1 MRVNV
6 TNKGA
11 SHKKEYGGA
20 NMCKSRKYKKQT
32 GLDKML
38 VKIADRKGNNLVSAR
53 ELHKVL
59 QVKDTFTEWIKSQ
72 LNTVDAVE
80 DKDYIK
86 LALKPKN
93 KIDGRGR
100 PEIDYV
106 LTIKIAGEIAMVAG
120 IAPNANP
127 ETRKA
132 SKIVRQYFTD
142 VNELFLQMMLRSNDK
157 AFQKQCMA
165 ELRKLIPNYEQKKL
179 ESSTIV
185 DFAVANKV
193 VNKVVSEY
201 YGLHYCNKPAMPK
214 EMLETRDKIM
224 DEYIVLYKYCDTT
237 EEIENKLRKAYPKS
251 DTPKVKS
258 NYNRPI
264 KDISTGRLYANA
276 GLASKSTGL
285 PKDKIIKNCNG
296 DIEKVNKEHKFI
308 YND

>member
-1 MRVNV
+1 
-6 TNKGA
+6 
-11 SHKKEYGGA
+11 
-20 NMCKSRKYKKQT
+20 MCKSRKTPKQT
-32 GLDKML
+32 ELDKML

-59 QVKDTFTEWIKSQ
+59 QVKEVFTEWIKRQ

-86 LALKPKN
+86 LGLNLKN

-100 PEIDYV
+100 PEVDYV

-142 VNELFLQMMLRSNDK
+142 INELFLQMMLRSNDK
-157 AFQKQCMA
+157 AFQKEAMSR
-165 ELRKLIPNYEQKKL
+165 LKKLIPNYEQKKL

-185 DFAVANKV
+185 DFATSNKV
-193 VNKVVSEY
+193 VNKVVSDY
-201 YGLHYCNKPAMPK
+201 YGLHYCNKSAMPK
-214 EMLETRDKIM
+214 EMIETRDKIM
-224 DEYIVLYKYCDTT
+224 EEYLVLYKYCDST
-237 EEIENKLRKAYPKS
+237 EEIENKLKKAYPKS
-251 DTPKVKS
+251 DEPRAKS
-258 NYNRPI
+258 NYNRPM
-264 KDISTGRLYANA
+264 KDISTGRVYANA
-276 GLASKSTGL
+276 GLASKYTGL

-296 DIEKVNKEHKFI
+296 DTEKVNKEHKFM

>member
-1 MRVNV
+1 MEVDV
-6 TNKGA
+6 
-11 SHKKEYGGA
+11 Y
-20 NMCKSRKYKKQT
+20 MCKSRKTPKQT

-59 QVKDTFTEWIKSQ
+59 QVKDVFTEWIKSQ
-72 LNTVDAVE
+72 LSIVDAVE
-80 DKDYIK
+80 DRDYIK

-100 PEIDYV
+100 PEVDYV

-120 IAPNANP
+120 ITPNANP

-142 VNELFLQMMLRSNDK
+142 INELFFQMMLRSNDK
-157 AFQKQCMA
+157 AFQKEAMA
-165 ELRKLIPNYEQKKL
+165 RLKKLIPNYEQKKL
-179 ESSTIV
+179 EGETII
-185 DFAVANKV
+185 DFATSNKV
-193 VNKVVSEY
+193 VNKVVSDY
-201 YGLHYCNKPAMPK
+201 YGLHYCNKSAMPK
-214 EMLETRDKIM
+214 EMIETRDKIM
-224 DEYIVLYKYCDTT
+224 DEYIILYKYCDST

-251 DTPKVKS
+251 DTPKAKS

-264 KDISTGRLYANA
+264 KDISTGRVYPNA
-276 GLASKSTGL
+276 GIASKSTGL

-296 DIEKVNKEHKFI
+296 DTEKVNKEHKFM

>member
-1 MRVNV
+1 
-6 TNKGA
+6 
-11 SHKKEYGGA
+11 
-20 NMCKSRKYKKQT
+20 MCKSRKTPKQT
-32 GLDKML
+32 ELDKML

-59 QVKDTFTEWIKSQ
+59 QVKEVFTEWIKRQ

-86 LALKPKN
+86 LGLNLKN

-100 PEIDYV
+100 PEVDYV

-142 VNELFLQMMLRSNDK
+142 INELFLQMMLRSNDK
-157 AFQKQCMA
+157 AFQKEAMSR
-165 ELRKLIPNYEQKKL
+165 LKKLIPNYEQKKL

-185 DFAVANKV
+185 DFATSNKV
-193 VNKVVSEY
+193 VNKVVSDY
-201 YGLHYCNKPAMPK
+201 YGLHYCNKSAMPK

-237 EEIENKLRKAYPKS
+237 EEIENKLKKAYPKS
-251 DTPKVKS
+251 DEPRAKS

-264 KDISTGRLYANA
+264 KDISTGRVYANA
-276 GLASKSTGL
+276 GLASKYTGL

-296 DIEKVNKEHKFI
+296 DTEKVNKEHKFM

>member
-1 MRVNV
+1 
-6 TNKGA
+6 
-11 SHKKEYGGA
+11 
-20 NMCKSRKYKKQT
+20 MCKSRKTPKQT

-38 VKIADRKGNNLVSAR
+38 VKIADRKGNSLVDAR

-59 QVKDTFTEWIKSQ
+59 QIKQDFSDWIKKQ
-72 LNTVDAVE
+72 LITVDAVE
-80 DKDYIK
+80 DKDYS
-86 LALKPKN
+86 LLKGSAYN
-93 KIDGRGR
+93 GGGTKIDY
-100 PEIDYV
+100 I

-120 IAPNANP
+120 LAPNVNP
-127 ETRKA
+127 ETRRI

-157 AFQKQCMA
+157 AFQKQCLA

-179 ESSTIV
+179 ESETIV
-185 DFAVANKV
+185 DFATANKV
-193 VNKVVSEY
+193 VNKVVSDY

-214 EMLETRDKIM
+214 DMLETREKIM

-237 EEIENKLRKAYPKS
+237 EEIESKLKKAYPKS
-251 DTPKVKS
+251 DVARAKS

-264 KDISTGRLYANA
+264 KDISTGISYNNA
-276 GLASKSTGL
+276 GLASKFTGL

-296 DIEKVNKEHKFI
+296 DIEKVNKEHRFT

>member
-1 MRVNV
+1 
-6 TNKGA
+6 
-11 SHKKEYGGA
+11 
-20 NMCKSRKYKKQT
+20 MCKSRKTPKQT
-32 GLDKML
+32 ELDKML

-59 QVKDTFTEWIKSQ
+59 QVKEVFTEWIKRQ

-86 LALKPKN
+86 LGLNLKN

-100 PEIDYV
+100 PEVDYV

-142 VNELFLQMMLRSNDK
+142 INELFLQMMLRSNDK
-157 AFQKQCMA
+157 AFQKEAMSR
-165 ELRKLIPNYEQKKL
+165 LKKLIPNYEQKKL

-185 DFAVANKV
+185 DFATSNKV
-193 VNKVVSEY
+193 VNKVVSDY
-201 YGLHYCNKPAMPK
+201 YGLHYCNKSAMPK

-224 DEYIVLYKYCDTT
+224 EEYLVLYKYCDST
-237 EEIENKLRKAYPKS
+237 EEIENKLKKVYPKS
-251 DTPKVKS
+251 DEPRAKS

-264 KDISTGRLYANA
+264 KDISTGRVYANA
-276 GLASKSTGL
+276 GLASKYTGL

-296 DIEKVNKEHKFI
+296 DTEKVNKEHKFM

>member
-1 MRVNV
+1 
-6 TNKGA
+6 
-11 SHKKEYGGA
+11 
-20 NMCKSRKYKKQT
+20 MCKSRKTPKQT

-38 VKIADRKGNNLVSAR
+38 VKLADRKGNSLVDAR

-59 QVKDTFTEWIKSQ
+59 QIKQDFSNWVKKQ
-72 LNTVDAVE
+72 LEMVDAVE
-80 DKDYIK
+80 DKDFS
-86 LALKPKN
+86 LLKEKSS
-93 KIDGRGR
+93 GGR
-100 PEIDYV
+100 PQINYV

-157 AFQKQCMA
+157 EEQKRLMA

-179 ESSTIV
+179 ESETIV
-185 DFAVANKV
+185 DFATANKI
-193 VNKVVSEY
+193 VNKVVSDY
-201 YGLHYCNKPAMPK
+201 YGIHYCTKLAMPK
-214 EMLETRDKIM
+214 EMLETREKIM

-237 EEIENKLRKAYPKS
+237 EEIESKLKKAYPKS
-251 DTPKVKS
+251 DVARAKS

-264 KDISTGRLYANA
+264 KDISTGISYNNA
-276 GLASKSTGL
+276 GLASKFTGL

-296 DIEKVNKEHKFI
+296 DIEKVNKEHRFT

>member
-1 MRVNV
+1 
-6 TNKGA
+6 
-11 SHKKEYGGA
+11 
-20 NMCKSRKYKKQT
+20 MCKSRKYKKQT

-59 QVKDTFTEWIKSQ
+59 QVKDVFTEWIKKQ
-72 LNTVDAVE
+72 LETVDAVE
-80 DKDYIK
+80 DRDYSF
-86 LALKPKN
+86 LTLKPKN
-93 KIDGRGR
+93 SQGGR
-100 PEIDYV
+100 PQIDYV

-165 ELRKLIPNYEQKKL
+165 ELRKLIPNYDQKKL
-179 ESSTIV
+179 ESETIV

-193 VNKVVSEY
+193 VNKVVSDY
-201 YGLHYCNKPAMPK
+201 YGIHYCNKPAMPK
-214 EMLETRDKIM
+214 EMKETRDKIM
-224 DEYIVLYKYCDTT
+224 DEYIVLYKYCDST
-237 EEIENKLRKAYPKS
+237 EEIESKLRKAYPKS
-251 DTPKVKS
+251 NVAKIRS
-258 NYNRPI
+258 NYDRPI
-264 KDISTGRLYANA
+264 KDISTGISYDNA
-276 GLASKSTGL
+276 GLASKFTGL

-296 DIEKVNKEHKFI
+296 DIEKVNKEHRFI
-308 YND
+308 YKD

>member
-1 MRVNV
+1 
-6 TNKGA
+6 
-11 SHKKEYGGA
+11 
-20 NMCKSRKYKKQT
+20 MCKSRKTPKQT
-32 GLDKML
+32 ELDKML

-59 QVKDTFTEWIKSQ
+59 QVKEVFTEWIKRQ

-86 LALKPKN
+86 LGLNLKN

-100 PEIDYV
+100 PEVDYV

-142 VNELFLQMMLRSNDK
+142 INELFLQMMLRSNDK
-157 AFQKQCMA
+157 AFQKEAMSR
-165 ELRKLIPNYEQKKL
+165 LKKLIPNYEQKKL
-179 ESSTIV
+179 EGSAMIDFST
-185 DFAVANKV
+185 ANKV
-193 VNKVVSEY
+193 VNKIVSEY

-224 DEYIVLYKYCDTT
+224 DEYIVLYKYCDST
-237 EEIENKLRKAYPKS
+237 EEIENKLKKAYPKS
-251 DTPKVKS
+251 DEPRAKS

-264 KDISTGRLYANA
+264 KDISTGRVYANA
-276 GLASKSTGL
+276 GLASKYTGL

-296 DIEKVNKEHKFI
+296 DTEKVNKEHKFM

>member
-1 MRVNV
+1 
-6 TNKGA
+6 
-11 SHKKEYGGA
+11 
-20 NMCKSRKYKKQT
+20 MCKSRKTPKQT

-38 VKIADRKGNNLVSAR
+38 VKIADRKGNSLVDAR

-59 QVKDTFTEWIKSQ
+59 QVRQDFTDWIKKQ
-72 LNTVDAVE
+72 LINVDAVE
-80 DKDYIK
+80 DKDFS
-86 LALKPKN
+86 LLKGKTSPQ
-93 KIDGRGR
+93 GGR
-100 PEIDYV
+100 PQTDYV
-106 LTIKIAGEIAMVAG
+106 LTIKIAEEIAMVAG
-120 IAPNANP
+120 LAPNANP

-142 VNELFLQMMLRSNDK
+142 VNDLFLQMMLRSNDK

-179 ESSTIV
+179 ESETIV
-185 DFAVANKV
+185 DFATANKV
-193 VNKVVSEY
+193 VNKVVSDY

-214 EMLETRDKIM
+214 EMLETREKIM

-237 EEIENKLRKAYPKS
+237 EEIESKLKKAYPKS
-251 DTPKVKS
+251 DVARTKS

-264 KDISTGRLYANA
+264 KDISTGISYNNA
-276 GLASKSTGL
+276 GLASKFTGL

>member
-1 MRVNV
+1 
-6 TNKGA
+6 
-11 SHKKEYGGA
+11 
-20 NMCKSRKYKKQT
+20 MCKSRKTPKQT
-32 GLDKML
+32 ELDKML

-59 QVKDTFTEWIKSQ
+59 QVKEVFTEWIKRQ

-86 LALKPKN
+86 LGLNLKN

-100 PEIDYV
+100 PEVDYV

-142 VNELFLQMMLRSNDK
+142 INELFLQMMLRSNDK
-157 AFQKQCMA
+157 AFQKEAMA
-165 ELRKLIPNYEQKKL
+165 RLKKLIPNYEQKKL

-185 DFAVANKV
+185 DFATSNKV
-193 VNKVVSEY
+193 VNKVVSDY
-201 YGLHYCNKPAMPK
+201 YGLHYCNKSAMPK

-224 DEYIVLYKYCDTT
+224 EEYLVLYKYCDST
-237 EEIENKLRKAYPKS
+237 EEIENKLKKAYPKS
-251 DTPKVKS
+251 DEPRAKS

-264 KDISTGRLYANA
+264 KDISTGRVYANA
-276 GLASKSTGL
+276 GLASKYTGL

-296 DIEKVNKEHKFI
+296 DTEKVNKEHKFM

>member
-1 MRVNV
+1 
-6 TNKGA
+6 
-11 SHKKEYGGA
+11 
-20 NMCKSRKYKKQT
+20 MCKSRNHKKQT

-59 QVKDTFTEWIKSQ
+59 QVKDVFTEWIKSQ
-72 LNTVDAVE
+72 LSIVDAVE
-80 DKDYIK
+80 DRDYSF

-93 KIDGRGR
+93 PQGGR
-100 PEIDYV
+100 PQVDYV
-106 LTIKIAGEIAMVAG
+106 LTLKIAGEVAMVAG

-142 VNELFLQMMLRSNDK
+142 VNDLFFQMMLRSNDK

-237 EEIENKLRKAYPKS
+237 EEIESKLKKAYPKS
-251 DTPKVKS
+251 EVARAKS

-264 KDISTGRLYANA
+264 KDISTGRIYANA

>member
-1 MRVNV
+1 
-6 TNKGA
+6 
-11 SHKKEYGGA
+11 
-20 NMCKSRKYKKQT
+20 MCKSRKTPKQT

-38 VKIADRKGNNLVSAR
+38 VKIADRKGNSLVDAR

-59 QVKDTFTEWIKSQ
+59 QIKQDFSDWIKKQ
-72 LNTVDAVE
+72 LITVDAVE
-80 DKDYIK
+80 DKDYS
-86 LALKPKN
+86 LLKGSAYN
-93 KIDGRGR
+93 GGGTKIDY
-100 PEIDYV
+100 I

-120 IAPNANP
+120 LAPNVNP
-127 ETRKA
+127 ETRRI

-179 ESSTIV
+179 ESETIV
-185 DFAVANKV
+185 DFATANKV
-193 VNKVVSEY
+193 VNKVVSDY

-214 EMLETRDKIM
+214 DMLETREKIM

-237 EEIENKLRKAYPKS
+237 EEIESKLKKAYPKS
-251 DTPKVKS
+251 DVARAKS

-264 KDISTGRLYANA
+264 KDISTGISYNNA
-276 GLASKSTGL
+276 GLASKFTGL

-296 DIEKVNKEHKFI
+296 DIEKVNKEHRFT

>member
-1 MRVNV
+1 
-6 TNKGA
+6 
-11 SHKKEYGGA
+11 
-20 NMCKSRKYKKQT
+20 MCKSRKTPKQT

-59 QVKDTFTEWIKSQ
+59 QVKDVFTEWIKSQ
-72 LNTVDAVE
+72 LSIVDAVE
-80 DKDYIK
+80 DMDYSF
-86 LALKPKN
+86 LTLKPKN
-93 KIDGRGR
+93 PQGGR
-100 PEIDYV
+100 PQVDYV
-106 LTIKIAGEIAMVAG
+106 LTLKIAGEVAMVAG

-142 VNELFLQMMLRSNDK
+142 VNDLFFQMMLRSNDK

-185 DFAVANKV
+185 DFAVAKKV
-193 VNKVVSEY
+193 VNKVVSDY

-237 EEIENKLRKAYPKS
+237 EEIESKLKKAYPKS
-251 DTPKVKS
+251 DTPKAKS

-264 KDISTGRLYANA
+264 KDISTGRIYANA
-276 GLASKSTGL
+276 GLASKFTGL

-296 DIEKVNKEHKFI
+296 DTEKVNKEHKFI